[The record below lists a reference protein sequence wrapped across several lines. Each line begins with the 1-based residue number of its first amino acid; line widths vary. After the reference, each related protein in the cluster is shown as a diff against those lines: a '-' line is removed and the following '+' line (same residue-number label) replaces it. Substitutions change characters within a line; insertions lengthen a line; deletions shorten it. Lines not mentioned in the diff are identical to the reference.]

1 MVTEHFNFQK
11 KTILIKKKKHKHV
24 LVLDWKVI
32 CIYCSQFHNLH
43 VNTTAIHKVNK
54 IQYMQ
59 KGFVS
64 GSLKIANCDGSNDC
78 GVPFESII
86 RINAASWRAFIR
98 GRRLLIF
105 LL

>member
-1 MVTEHFNFQK
+1 
-11 KTILIKKKKHKHV
+11 
-24 LVLDWKVI
+24 
-32 CIYCSQFHNLH
+32 
-43 VNTTAIHKVNK
+43 
-54 IQYMQ
+54 MQ

-64 GSLKIANCDGSNDC
+64 GSLKIANCDGSNDG